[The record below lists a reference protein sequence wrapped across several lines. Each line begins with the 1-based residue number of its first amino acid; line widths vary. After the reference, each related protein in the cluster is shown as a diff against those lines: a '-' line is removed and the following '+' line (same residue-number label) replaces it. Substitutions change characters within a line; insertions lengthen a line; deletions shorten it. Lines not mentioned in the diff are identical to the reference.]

1 VDLICAATGT
11 RAKGAIPLVGVRTVA
26 QAEANLAALS
36 WQLSPAEVQ
45 ALDDATRRMKGET
58 IQNSF
63 QTA

>member
-1 VDLICAATGT
+1 VDLIC
-11 RAKGAIPLVGVRTVA
+11 AIPLVGVRTVA